1 MPPDRDQSSTAS
13 TPAAREA
20 AVLIRGGAVLPMAGD
35 SAQRTRLIPRGS
47 VLMVGD
53 DRASVLARVDRT
65 FELEQAGRLAYNRR
79 MARLG
84 IADLGDT
91 SPLLN

>member
-1 MPPDRDQSSTAS
+1 
-13 TPAAREA
+13 
-20 AVLIRGGAVLPMAGD
+20 
-35 SAQRTRLIPRGS
+35 
-47 VLMVGD
+47 MVGD